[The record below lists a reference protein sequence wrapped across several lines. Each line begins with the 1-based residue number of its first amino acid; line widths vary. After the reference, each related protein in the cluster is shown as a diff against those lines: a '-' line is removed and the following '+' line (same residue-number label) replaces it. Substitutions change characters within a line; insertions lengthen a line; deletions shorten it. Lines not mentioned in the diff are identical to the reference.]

1 MQVILAARMAG
12 KRMFSKP
19 GGGRVADSGEMHEK
33 TPLAYGDGR
42 DGRNSGYNP
51 EQDVGESWGRKWE
64 YLFYSI

>member
-1 MQVILAARMAG
+1 
-12 KRMFSKP
+12 MFSKP